1 MNLILSNSSPVPLYE
16 QLEQQL
22 KRAIRSGELQPG
34 QPLPSIR
41 SLAASLATSIITVK
55 RAYDD
60 LEKEGYLFTTPG
72 KGTFVSVD
80 GVANL
85 AESHL
90 LQLKA
95 ELAELIRSFE
105 AAGVPRL
112 EICRLIRD
120 REV

>member
-22 KRAIRSGELQPG
+22 KAAIRSGQLLPG

-41 SLAASLATSIITVK
+41 SLATALATSIITVK

-72 KGTFVSVD
+72 KGTFVSLD
-80 GVANL
+80 GVADL
-85 AESHL
+85 AEAHL
-90 LQLKA
+90 LQLKE
-95 ELAELIRSFE
+95 ELSELLRSFE
-105 AAGVPRL
+105 DAGISRTEV
-112 EICRLIRD
+112 CRLIRD
-120 REV
+120 REI

>member
-22 KRAIRSGELQPG
+22 KTAIHSGELQPG

-80 GVANL
+80 GVAAL
-85 AESHL
+85 TESHL
-90 LQLKA
+90 LQLKG
-95 ELAELIRSFE
+95 ELVELLRSFE
-105 AAGVPRL
+105 DAGVTRS
-112 EICRLIRD
+112 EVCRLIRD
-120 REV
+120 QEV